1 MKIDPRVALL
11 AAGLATFAAC
21 SSRSDGD
28 AKGATPGAQVP
39 AAAVTV
45 GSVVQ
50 KDVPLQVRAIG
61 WVEPYSTV
69 SLRSQVDGQLAR
81 VHFQEGQEVKKG
93 DLLFTVDPRPFE
105 AALRKAEAQLA
116 KDRAEAK
123 NAEVE
128 AKRRE
133 HLLAKGFISQ
143 DDYDR
148 YRTEALSLRSTVKAD
163 QAAVDNARLSLQYC
177 TIHSP
182 IDGRIG
188 RLLVYEGNVVKNND
202 TVLAVI
208 NQLRP
213 IYVTF
218 STPEKQL
225 AEIRRR
231 SAAGKLEMQA
241 SPKASPGEPASGEL
255 RFINNTVD
263 TSSGTVLLK
272 GLFANADETLWPGQF
287 VDVSL
292 TLTIERNAVVTPAA
306 AVQTGQQGTY
316 VFVVANDRKAK
327 IRPVVLGDTIGGE
340 TLVTRGLQA
349 GETVVTDGQSQLADG
364 TPVEIKNASGP
375 EAQQTSVH

>member
-1 MKIDPRVALL
+1 M
-11 AAGLATFAAC
+11 
-21 SSRSDGD
+21 
-28 AKGATPGAQVP
+28 
-39 AAAVTV
+39 
-45 GSVVQ
+45 Q

-208 NQLRP
+208 NKLRP

-218 STPEKQL
+218 STP
-225 AEIRRR
+225 
-231 SAAGKLEMQA
+231 
-241 SPKASPGEPASGEL
+241 
-255 RFINNTVD
+255 
-263 TSSGTVLLK
+263 
-272 GLFANADETLWPGQF
+272 
-287 VDVSL
+287 
-292 TLTIERNAVVTPAA
+292 
-306 AVQTGQQGTY
+306 
-316 VFVVANDRKAK
+316 
-327 IRPVVLGDTIGGE
+327 
-340 TLVTRGLQA
+340 
-349 GETVVTDGQSQLADG
+349 
-364 TPVEIKNASGP
+364 
-375 EAQQTSVH
+375 